1 MYPFDRR
8 SQVQRLYSLLLSYRK
23 VAFVLNVSHTTVAR
37 WLKQVKRSPY
47 PKRENTKSDQVKE
60 TLMALI
66 QFDPFISLHKLKAK
80 ITEMTNV
87 IVSKELLRLLIAKQK
102 YTKKTA
108 KFFSEPKDLKNKTEL
123 FIQSRDQHI
132 DSHRSFVSIDETS
145 FGRHGRVTKG
155 YAPVGKKLV
164 IKKKQSRIT
173 TTSCLVAMSDT
184 KLIRIENVKG
194 SYNTL
199 LFLNFLKELNLAPY
213 TVILLDN
220 VRFHHAK
227 VIKEWAS
234 ENDIF
239 LLYTPPYSPWF
250 NPIEG
255 IFSIAKR
262 SFYQDMTISQ
272 SFLRVTENHIKAFM
286 DKSLNIREMP

>member
-108 KFFSEPKDLKNKTEL
+108 KFFSEPKDLKIKLNCLFNQEINILIHTEAL
-123 FIQSRDQHI
+123 FPS
-132 DSHRSFVSIDETS
+132 
-145 FGRHGRVTKG
+145 TKHHLG
-155 YAPVGKKLV
+155 
-164 IKKKQSRIT
+164 
-173 TTSCLVAMSDT
+173 AM
-184 KLIRIENVKG
+184 V
-194 SYNTL
+194 
-199 LFLNFLKELNLAPY
+199 ELQ
-213 TVILLDN
+213 
-220 VRFHHAK
+220 K
-227 VIKEWAS
+227 
-234 ENDIF
+234 
-239 LLYTPPYSPWF
+239 
-250 NPIEG
+250 
-255 IFSIAKR
+255 
-262 SFYQDMTISQ
+262 DM
-272 SFLRVTENHIKAFM
+272 H
-286 DKSLNIREMP
+286 P